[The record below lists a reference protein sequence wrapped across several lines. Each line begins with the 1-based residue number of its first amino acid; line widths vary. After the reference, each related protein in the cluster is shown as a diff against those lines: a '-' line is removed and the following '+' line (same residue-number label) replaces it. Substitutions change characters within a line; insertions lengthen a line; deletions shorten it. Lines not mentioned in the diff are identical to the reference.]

1 MTATAERIK
10 NEEGLYPTAPRPD
23 SETKPVA
30 DRTTTNPI
38 FNNQKLKL
46 GLFGTNCSHGLT
58 ISHVETTYET
68 SWEHTKAI
76 AQQADRMGFEALV
89 PIARWRGFG
98 GTTNFNGNSF
108 ETYTWAAG
116 LAEATENIGVFAT
129 SHLPTVHPVMAA
141 KMATTIDRISGG
153 RFGVNLVMGW
163 FAPEMEMFGQKQGEH
178 DDKYRQGQEWV
189 DFAKKAWTEPGLFD
203 FEGDFYNSQRV
214 ESYPKP
220 HQGPYP
226 ALINAGNSSAG
237 MAFSARNVDV
247 NFAALDTV
255 ENMKSY
261 SDKIRGMARE
271 EFNRSLDVMTY
282 GLVVVRDTEKE
293 AKAAFQEVL
302 DKGDYDAAE
311 NVTSLMGMQSQ
322 SFRAQIEQFKERFV
336 AGWAGYPIVG
346 TPEQVTE
353 QMAAVSAAG
362 MGGFIMGMI
371 DYNEELKYFDE
382 KVMPLLKEAGLRH

>member
-1 MTATAERIK
+1 MTATAERVK
-10 NEEGLYPTAPRPD
+10 NEEGLFPTAPRPD
-23 SETKPVA
+23 AETKPVA

-38 FNNQKLKL
+38 FNDQKLKL

-98 GTTNFNGNSF
+98 GSTNFNGNSF

-189 DFAKKAWTEPGLFD
+189 DFAKKAWTESGLFD

-226 ALINAGNSSAG
+226 ALINAGNSPAG

-247 NFAALDTV
+247 NFAALDTI

-261 SDKIRGMARE
+261 SGKIRGMARE

-353 QMAAVSAAG
+353 QLAAVSDAG

-371 DYNEELKYFDE
+371 DYNEELKYFGE
-382 KVMPLLKEAGLRH
+382 NVMPLLKEAGLRH

>member
-1 MTATAERIK
+1 MTAIAERVK
-10 NEEGLYPTAPRPD
+10 NEEGLFPTAPRPD
-23 SETKPVA
+23 AETKPVA

-38 FNNQKLKL
+38 FNDQKLKL

-98 GTTNFNGNSF
+98 GSTNFNGNSF

-178 DDKYRQGQEWV
+178 DDKYRQGQEWI

-247 NFAALDTV
+247 NFAALDTI

-261 SDKIRGMARE
+261 SGKIRGMARE

-353 QMAAVSAAG
+353 QLAAVNDAG

-371 DYNEELKYFDE
+371 DYNEELKYFGE
-382 KVMPLLKEAGLRH
+382 NVMPLLKEAGLRH

>member
-1 MTATAERIK
+1 MTAIAERVK
-10 NEEGLYPTAPRPD
+10 NEEGLFPTAPRPD
-23 SETKPVA
+23 AETKPVA
-30 DRTTTNPI
+30 DRNTTNPI
-38 FNNQKLKL
+38 FNDQKLKL

-226 ALINAGNSSAG
+226 ALINAGNSPAG

-247 NFAALDTV
+247 NFAALDTI

-261 SDKIRGMARE
+261 SGKIRGMAHE

-353 QMAAVSAAG
+353 QLAAVSDAG

-371 DYNEELKYFDE
+371 DYNEELKYFGE
-382 KVMPLLKEAGLRH
+382 NVMPLLKEAGLRH